1 MTDTSFCGRLSR
13 LSASLRIKK
22 YPSQTAYSAAAAGE
36 RGRADG

>member
-1 MTDTSFCGRLSR
+1 MTDTS
-13 LSASLRIKK
+13 SAADYRDYLHRYGLKK